1 MVYSILTEVI
11 KREIITLS
19 EVKKTLE
26 SMSLDEMDQIQRWTY
41 DYSKKFAK
49 TDYDNAKIMI
59 DNLIKEGDLTMEEAV
74 ELVNVMPKSLEE
86 LRAIT
91 FGWKKL
97 IVTEKLEKIK
107 SILLSNQDKENSKD
121 ATDIEG

>member
-59 DNLIKEGDLTMEEAV
+59 DSLIKEGDLTMEEAV

-86 LRAIT
+86 LRAFT

-107 SILLSNQDKENSKD
+107 SILLSNPDQENSKD
-121 ATDIEG
+121 ASVIEG